1 MWLGYYRYFPDSE
14 YNCRTNSK
22 AAQMELV
29 DNKLYVEATDDTP
42 SIIIDG
48 DKRFVRFEGPS
59 FPENAVEFYT
69 PYIDTL
75 LSVIPTW
82 KGEIKMEFEFSILS
96 SASNK
101 VVYELLVRLENL
113 HAAGADIHIDWIYET
128 YDEDMFD
135 EGSGYKDCLKIPIE
149 LIERPSE

>member
-1 MWLGYYRYFPDSE
+1 
-14 YNCRTNSK
+14 
-22 AAQMELV
+22 MELV
-29 DNKLYVEATDDTP
+29 DNKLTIEASDDTP
-42 SIIIDG
+42 AIIIDG

-69 PYIDTL
+69 PIIEKLLTL
-75 LSVIPTW
+75 IPTW
-82 KGEIKMEFEFSILS
+82 KGEIKIEFEFSILS

-101 VVYELLVRLENL
+101 VVYELLVRLEKL
-113 HAAGADIHIDWIYET
+113 HAEGSDIHIDWIYET

-135 EGSGYKDCLKIPIE
+135 EGSGYKDCLSIPIE